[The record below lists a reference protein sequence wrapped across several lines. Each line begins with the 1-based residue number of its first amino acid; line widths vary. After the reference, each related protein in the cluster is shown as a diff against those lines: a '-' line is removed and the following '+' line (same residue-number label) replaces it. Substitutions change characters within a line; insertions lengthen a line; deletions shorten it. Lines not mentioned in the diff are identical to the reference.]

1 LGKPYAYTTPGGLTP
16 SFAPHKTLIMDISEF
31 LALLD
36 IEPTGPDRWLA
47 RSPDNGWKRVFGGQ
61 VLAQA
66 LVAAQRSVEDR
77 TPHSLHGYFILGGD
91 PALPIELEVERVR
104 DGRSFAVRRVVARQR
119 GETMFFMSVSFQT
132 PEEGALN
139 HFLPPPAVTPP
150 EETPDPV
157 ALAALMP
164 EPQQMR
170 ARGFFSHISPIEIR
184 PLDLRRYSPSQ
195 PGALGDPH
203 QNLWIRLKGP
213 LPDDPAIH
221 RAALVYLSDMTLI
234 DTVLVAHGYSI
245 ARGGWQTASLDHAVW
260 LHRSFRADEWLLY
273 AQDSPTA
280 QGARGLTRGLLYT
293 RDGVLAATTSQ
304 EGLVRRRPEREAPKG

>member
-1 LGKPYAYTTPGGLTP
+1 
-16 SFAPHKTLIMDISEF
+16 MEISEF
-31 LALLD
+31 LSLLD
-36 IEPTGPDRWLA
+36 LEPAGPDRWLA

-77 TPHSLHGYFILGGD
+77 APHSLHAYFILGGD
-91 PALPIELEVERVR
+91 PNEPIELMVERVR

-119 GETMFFMSVSFQT
+119 GETMFVMSASFQT
-132 PEEGALN
+132 EEEGALN
-139 HFLPPPAVTPP
+139 HQLPPPAATPP
-150 EETPDPV
+150 ESTPDPV
-157 ALAALMP
+157 ALAAMMP
-164 EPQQMR
+164 EPQATR
-170 ARGFFSHISPIEIR
+170 AKGFFSHISPIEIR
-184 PLDLRRYSPSQ
+184 PLDLRRYSPSK
-195 PGALGDPH
+195 PGAPGDPH

-260 LHRSFRADEWLLY
+260 LHRPMRADDWLLY
-273 AQDSPTA
+273 AQDSPSA
-280 QGARGLTRGLLYT
+280 QGSRGLTRGLLYT
-293 RDGVLAATTSQ
+293 QQGVLAATTSQ
-304 EGLVRRRPEREAPKG
+304 EGLVRRRPDRETPKA

>member
-1 LGKPYAYTTPGGLTP
+1 
-16 SFAPHKTLIMDISEF
+16 MDIFEF
-31 LALLD
+31 LSLLD
-36 IEPTGPDRWLA
+36 LEPAGPDRWLA

-66 LVAAQRSVEDR
+66 LVAAQRSVADR
-77 TPHSLHGYFILGGD
+77 APHSLHAYFILGGD
-91 PALPIELEVERVR
+91 PKEPIELEVERVR

-119 GETMFFMSVSFQT
+119 GETMFVLSASFQAE
-132 PEEGALN
+132 EEGALN
-139 HFLPPPAVTPP
+139 HFLPAPEVTPP
-150 EETPDPV
+150 EVTPDPV
-157 ALAALMP
+157 ALAALLP
-164 EPQQMR
+164 EPQQSR

-184 PLDLRRYSPSQ
+184 PLDPRRYSPVT
-195 PGALGDPH
+195 PGVFGEPR

-260 LHRSFRADEWLLY
+260 LHRPLRADDWLLY
-273 AQDSPTA
+273 AQDAPSA
-280 QGARGLTRGLLYT
+280 QGSRGLTRGLLYT
-293 RDGVLAATTSQ
+293 RDGVLAATTTQ
-304 EGLVRRRPEREAPKG
+304 EGLVRRRPTPEAPKG